1 MKKSNIILI
10 CVAVL
15 TVSWFLISGW
25 LQANAYTIITS
36 GKTCSYA
43 YVSGLENQKQLAGF
57 KNIKI
62 DIADV
67 KLTPILI
74 IRSGQKTS
82 LSYSSKFKNAL
93 SSFVRL
99 DTLYVTINKNAFGD
113 WGSINV
119 ITPELKSVTIT
130 TSPYATQEFKN
141 SGLRTIISDF
151 KGNTLSVFN
160 EGPNNLSLDENQF
173 KRINIKGAFD
183 KGREV
188 EITKST
194 VCDSLDID
202 IEGQKGSLII
212 GNSYFKTEDYTTF
225 WTSIKVPGS
234 FRVSASATVA
244 SKIILKK

>member
-10 CVAVL
+10 CVVVL

-25 LQANAYTIITS
+25 LQANAYNIIAS

-43 YVSGLENQKQLAGF
+43 GVSGLENNKQLAGF

-62 DIADV
+62 DIGNV
-67 KLTPILI
+67 KLTPNLI

-82 LSYSSKFKNAL
+82 LSYATSLKKAL
-93 SSFVRL
+93 NSFVRL
-99 DTLYVTINKNAFGD
+99 DTLYVTINKNAAGNYAM
-113 WGSINV
+113 INV
-119 ITPELKSVTIT
+119 ITRELKSVTFT
-130 TSPYATQEFKN
+130 TSPYATLEFKN
-141 SGLRTIISDF
+141 SGLRTMISGF
-151 KGNTLSVFN
+151 KGNSLSIFN
-160 EGPNNLSLDENQF
+160 KGPNDLRLDENQF
-173 KRINIKGAFD
+173 KRINIKGDFG

-212 GNSYFKTEDYTTF
+212 GNSCFKIEEHPSF
-225 WTSIKVPGS
+225 WSNIKVPGS
-234 FRVSASATVA
+234 FRVSASAVIA